1 MASKAEAAAGFT
13 LPARVKAVVIDL
25 DGTLLDTI
33 GDLAGAANSMRLE
46 LGLAP
51 LDPDVIKTFV
61 GKGITNL
68 VSRALTDGRGNLDQA
83 ALNASVAVF
92 ERHYALCLTAT
103 SRPYPGAEKGLQ
115 ALRAKGLRLG
125 CITNKAARFTRPLL
139 ESAGLAGYFE
149 IVLSGDSL
157 PRKKPDPLP
166 LLHAAR
172 FFNVEPR
179 ELLLIG
185 DSVNDVQAARAAGC
199 PVFVVPYGYNEGQDI
214 RALDYDVLIAGLDE
228 AAKFVENAV
237 TST

>member
-1 MASKAEAAAGFT
+1 MASKAGTAAGFT

-68 VSRALTDGRGNLDQA
+68 VSRTLTDGGGNLDQA

-237 TST
+237 TAT

>member
-1 MASKAEAAAGFT
+1 MASKAGTAPRFT
-13 LPARVKAVVIDL
+13 LPVLVKAVVI
-25 DGTLLDTI
+25 
-33 GDLAGAANSMRLE
+33 DLAGAANSMRLE
-46 LGLAP
+46 LGLAAQ
-51 LDPDVIKTFV
+51 DPELIKTFV
-61 GKGITNL
+61 GKGIANL
-68 VSRALTDGRGNLDQA
+68 VSRTLTDGSGNLDQA
-83 ALNASVAVF
+83 ALNAAVAVF
-92 ERHYALCLTAT
+92 ERHYALCLTET

-125 CITNKAARFTRPLL
+125 CITNKAARFTQPLL

-172 FFNVEPR
+172 FFNVEPQ

-214 RALDYDVLIAGLDE
+214 RALSYDVLIAGLDE

>member
-1 MASKAEAAAGFT
+1 MASKAGTAAGFT

-33 GDLAGAANSMRLE
+33 GDLAGAANAMRLE

-61 GKGITNL
+61 GKGIANL
-68 VSRALTDGRGNLDQA
+68 VSRTLTYGRGNLDQA

-199 PVFVVPYGYNEGQDI
+199 PVFVVPYGYNEGRDI

-237 TST
+237 TAT

>member
-1 MASKAEAAAGFT
+1 MALMAGTAPRFA
-13 LPARVKAVVIDL
+13 LPVLVKAVVIDL
-25 DGTLLDTI
+25 DGTLLDTV
-33 GDLAGAANSMRLE
+33 GDLASAANSMRSE
-46 LGLAP
+46 LGYAP
-51 LDPDVIKTFV
+51 LDPELIKTFV
-61 GKGITNL
+61 GKGIVNL
-68 VSRALTDGRGNLDQA
+68 VARALADGRDNLDQA
-83 ALNASVAVF
+83 ALNAAVAVF

-103 SRPYPGAEKGLQ
+103 SRPYPGAKKGLE

-125 CITNKAARFTRPLL
+125 CITNKATRFTQPLL
-139 ESAGLAGYFE
+139 ESAGLVGFFE
-149 IVLSGDSL
+149 IILSGDSL

-214 RALDYDVLIAGLDE
+214 RALSYDALIAGLDE
-228 AAKFVENAV
+228 AAQFVENTV
-237 TST
+237 SST

>member
-1 MASKAEAAAGFT
+1 MASKAGTAHRFT
-13 LPARVKAVVIDL
+13 LPVLVKAVVIDL

-46 LGLAP
+46 LGLSAQ
-51 LDPDVIKTFV
+51 DPELIKTFV
-61 GKGITNL
+61 GKGIANL
-68 VSRALTDGRGNLDQA
+68 VSRTLTDGRGNLDQA
-83 ALNASVAVF
+83 ALNAAVAVF
-92 ERHYALCLTAT
+92 ERHYALCLTET
-103 SRPYPGAEKGLQ
+103 SRPYPGVEKGLQ

-125 CITNKAARFTRPLL
+125 CITNKAARFTQPLL

-172 FFNVEPR
+172 FFNVEPQ

-214 RALDYDVLIAGLDE
+214 RALSYDVLIAGLDE

>member
-1 MASKAEAAAGFT
+1 MASEAGTAPRFT
-13 LPARVKAVVIDL
+13 LPVLVKAVVIDL

-46 LGLAP
+46 LGLAAQ
-51 LDPDVIKTFV
+51 DPEIIKTFV
-61 GKGITNL
+61 GKGIANL
-68 VSRALTDGRGNLDQA
+68 VSRTLTDGRGNLDQA
-83 ALNASVAVF
+83 ALNAAVAVF
-92 ERHYALCLTAT
+92 ERHYALCLTET

-125 CITNKAARFTRPLL
+125 CITNKAARFTQPLL

-166 LLHAAR
+166 LLYAAR
-172 FFNVEPR
+172 FFNVEPQ

-214 RALDYDVLIAGLDE
+214 RALSYDVLIAGLDE

>member
-1 MASKAEAAAGFT
+1 MASKAGTAHRFT
-13 LPARVKAVVIDL
+13 LPVLVKAVVIDL

-46 LGLAP
+46 LGLSAQ
-51 LDPDVIKTFV
+51 DPELIKTFV
-61 GKGITNL
+61 GKGIANL
-68 VSRALTDGRGNLDQA
+68 VSRTLTDGRGNLDQA
-83 ALNASVAVF
+83 ALNAAVAVF
-92 ERHYALCLTAT
+92 ERHYALCLTET

-125 CITNKAARFTRPLL
+125 CITNKAARFTQPLL

-172 FFNVEPR
+172 FFNVEPQ

-185 DSVNDVQAARAAGC
+185 DSVNDVQAAHAAGC
-199 PVFVVPYGYNEGQDI
+199 PVFVVAYGYNEGQDI
-214 RALDYDVLIAGLDE
+214 RALSYDVLIAGLDE

>member
-1 MASKAEAAAGFT
+1 MASGAGTASRFT
-13 LPARVKAVVIDL
+13 LPVRAKAAVIDL

-33 GDLAGAANSMRLE
+33 GDLASAANSMRSE

-51 LDPDVIKTFV
+51 LNPELIKTFV

-68 VSRALTDGRGNLDQA
+68 VARTLAYGRDTPDQA
-83 ALNASVAVF
+83 ALDGAVAVF
-92 ERHYALCLTAT
+92 ERHYALCLTET
-103 SRPYPGAEKGLQ
+103 SRPYPGAEIGLQ

-125 CITNKAARFTRPLL
+125 CITNKAARFTQPLL
-139 ESAGLAGYFE
+139 KSTGLAGYFE
-149 IVLSGDSL
+149 IVLCGDSL

-172 FFNVEPR
+172 FFNVEPW

-185 DSVNDVQAARAAGC
+185 DSVNDVQAAHAAGC

-214 RALDYDVLIAGLDE
+214 HALSYDVLIAGLDE
-228 AAKFVENAV
+228 AAQFVENV

>member
-1 MASKAEAAAGFT
+1 MASKAGTAAGFT

-33 GDLAGAANSMRLE
+33 GDLAGAANAMRLE

-61 GKGITNL
+61 GKGIANL
-68 VSRALTDGRGNLDQA
+68 VSRTLTYGRGNLDQA

-199 PVFVVPYGYNEGQDI
+199 PVFVVSYGYNEGRDI

-237 TST
+237 TAT

>member
-1 MASKAEAAAGFT
+1 MASKAGTAAGFT

-61 GKGITNL
+61 GKGIANL
-68 VSRALTDGRGNLDQA
+68 VSRTLTYGRGNLDQA
-83 ALNASVAVF
+83 ALNAAVAVF

-237 TST
+237 TAT

>member
-1 MASKAEAAAGFT
+1 MASKAGTAPGFT
-13 LPARVKAVVIDL
+13 LPVLVKAVVIDL

-33 GDLAGAANSMRLE
+33 GDLSSAANSMRSE

-51 LDPDVIKTFV
+51 LDPELIKTFV
-61 GKGITNL
+61 GKGIANL
-68 VSRALTDGRGNLDQA
+68 VSRTLTAGRGNLEQA
-83 ALNASVAVF
+83 ALNAAVALF
-92 ERHYALCLTAT
+92 ERHYALCLTET
-103 SRPYPGAEKGLQ
+103 SRPYPGAENGLQ
-115 ALRAKGLRLG
+115 ALHAKGLRLG

-149 IVLSGDSL
+149 MVLSGDSL

-166 LLHAAR
+166 LLHAAQ

-214 RALDYDVLIAGLDE
+214 RTLDYDVLIEGLDE
-228 AAKFVENAV
+228 AAKFVENAI
-237 TST
+237 TSM